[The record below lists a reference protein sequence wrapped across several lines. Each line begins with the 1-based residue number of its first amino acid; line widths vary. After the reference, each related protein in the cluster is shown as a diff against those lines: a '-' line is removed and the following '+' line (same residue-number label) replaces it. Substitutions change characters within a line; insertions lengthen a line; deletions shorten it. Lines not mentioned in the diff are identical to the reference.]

1 MKICPLAI
9 VAGCPKCPIFK
20 VCPAKELLGGYEKPQ
35 PPVAKPAA
43 RKPRAAAKKKA

>member
-9 VAGCPKCPIFK
+9 VAGCPKCLIFK

-43 RKPRAAAKKKA
+43 RKPRAAAKRKA